1 MNIIKTNSS
10 RGNYTNI
17 VYKEQF
23 ASQQEK
29 YQQLFSKITE
39 AFLQIEYL
47 SVVEGTRDSHLMFI
61 RPNELEGQKQ
71 RFKKYGLDIVLLNKE
86 VDDTSG
92 GYGNH
97 SGDWE
102 GNGNYTWRAIITKP
116 ENVNRWKDIWTI
128 RTHDVNLGEY
138 LIGRALGYPDCC
150 SKFFTQIWIKD
161 TNIDTTW
168 QQALCTIHKVEQD
181 DKETWRFPQT
191 NITHIELS
199 ETTPIWSNN
208 LLRWAGMKLV
218 THLPCSFDCKETKR
232 IALENLGIA
241 AKHGFGNEYKMLCDI
256 MDWDV
261 TWTAQYGIATID
273 TPIFTIYTATDIT
286 TEKYVVHKKGTN
298 NILF

>member
-1 MNIIKTNSS
+1 MNIIKRNSP

-23 ASQQEK
+23 TAQQEK

-47 SVVEGTRDSHLMFI
+47 SVVEGTRDAHLMFI

-102 GNGNYTWRAIITKP
+102 GNGNYTWRAIITRP

-128 RTHDVNLGEY
+128 RTHDVYLGEY

-150 SKFFTQIWIKD
+150 SKFFTQIWIKNA
-161 TNIDTTW
+161 NIDTTW

-191 NITHIELS
+191 NITHIELP

-241 AKHGFGNEYKMLCDI
+241 AKYGFGNEYKMLCDI

-273 TPIFTIYTATDIT
+273 TPVFTIYTATDIT